1 MKKKNSEETDK
12 NVDVAKAEKS
22 LSRLFEMYRNM
33 AVKAD
38 SVMQSRCPYKD
49 ADSRCHAKFGCRNQ
63 FFTNDP
69 TAVPV
74 CAGSDL
80 IDYKEAWDN

>member
-1 MKKKNSEETDK
+1 MNEENSEENNK
-12 NVDVAKAEKS
+12 VDVVKAEES
-22 LSRLFEMYRNM
+22 LDRLFTMYRDM

-69 TAVPV
+69 TAIPV